1 MINFRRLG
9 KSFKYAIWGLN
20 KVFWEEQNFRIHT
33 IVALVILALA
43 IYLQIQAWQFIV
55 LLLIIGLVLI
65 LEIINSIFER
75 LLDLLKPRIHQYV
88 KDIKDMTAAIVFIG
102 AITAILIG
110 ILIFLPYIINL
121 FIK

>member
-1 MINFRRLG
+1 MINLRRLG
-9 KSFKYAIWGLN
+9 KSFKYASWGLQ
-20 KVFWEEQNFRIHT
+20 KVWWEEQNFRIHI
-33 IVALVILALA
+33 IVALIILLLA
-43 IYLQIQAWQFIV
+43 IYLQIQVWQFII

-102 AITAILIG
+102 ALIAFLIG